1 MTIGLSFVGSNDSSD
16 LEEHTDVLSRNH
28 TRTEHSDDDDQ
39 YTEVKVAIAEI
50 DFDKFER
57 LQIVST
63 KILWLMFDKFL
74 KP

>member
-16 LEEHTDVLSRNH
+16 LEEHMDVLSRNH

-39 YTEVKVAIAEI
+39 YTEVKVAIAEV